1 MNNKKLKKYK
11 ATDFEEYLK
20 EQLKDKKFKAY
31 FDEYGK
37 QLEISYAI
45 LKLRKARK
53 MSQSELA
60 KKIGTTQSNI
70 ARLEAGRENFTVAF
84 LNKIASALGGN
95 LCVSLE
101 KREKCPC

>member
-1 MNNKKLKKYK
+1 MNKKIKSKYK
-11 ATDFEEYLK
+11 ATDFREYLN
-20 EQLKDKKFKAY
+20 ERLKDKEFKKY

-45 LKLRKARK
+45 LKLRKARN

-84 LNKIASALGGN
+84 LNKIASALGGK
-95 LCVSLE
+95 LCVTIHE
-101 KREKCPC
+101 KEKCAC